1 MEIVRD
7 LLLETGR
14 PSVHHY
20 RPGELGVLNASYS
33 TSVILTPTRII
44 DDWPPQSVTEL
55 EAAHLEML
63 LALDPRPETVLI
75 GTGEKQS
82 FPPRDVLAPLINAG
96 MGVEIMD
103 TRAACRTWNIL
114 LAEDRR
120 VAAALI
126 LR

>member
-7 LLLETGR
+7 SLLETGR

-20 RPGELGVLNASYS
+20 RPGALGVLNTTYS
-33 TSVILTPTRII
+33 ASVILTPTQVI
-44 DDWPPQSVTEL
+44 DDWPPQSVAEL
-55 EAAHLEML
+55 AAAHLETL
-63 LALDPRPETVLI
+63 LALEPRPETVLI

-82 FPPRDVLAPLINAG
+82 FPPREVLAPLINAG

-120 VAAALI
+120 VVAALI

>member
-7 LLLETGR
+7 PLIDTAR

-20 RPGELGVLNASYS
+20 RPGELGVLGETYSASL
-33 TSVILTPTRII
+33 ILTPARVI
-44 DDWPPQSVTEL
+44 DDWPPQSLAELDASHL
-55 EAAHLEML
+55 EAL

-75 GTGEKQS
+75 GTGETQR
-82 FPPRDVLAPLINAG
+82 FPARDVLAPLINAG
-96 MGVEIMD
+96 LGIEIMD